1 MPNTRE
7 KLIELLGGVQ
17 HISFPQM
24 GKEMVADHLI
34 ANGVVIQ
41 SDCQACAKATSE
53 VIANLQKRFATDNNF
68 GDKISPAAYKLSAT
82 DKDNNVPSKWIP
94 VTERLPEEDG
104 RYLVVKTIFN
114 NSIYQDVSSFAKDGR
129 KVDKYDFYRGWKNVW
144 YYYDSEWGHITTG
157 NVTHWMPLPEP
168 PKGE

>member
-7 KLIELLGGVQ
+7 KLIELLGNMSCDSLGIDGCDVCKYRYE
-17 HISFPQM
+17 IDCNACAF
-24 GKEMVADHLI
+24 ADHLI
-34 ANGVVIQ
+34 ANGVRLEEKQ
-41 SDCQACAKATSE
+41 ATSDE
-53 VIANLQKRFATDNNF
+53 T
-68 GDKISPAAYKLSAT
+68 
-82 DKDNNVPSKWIP
+82 SKWIP
-94 VTERLPEEDG
+94 VTERLPEENGD
-104 RYLVVKTIFN
+104 YLVFKDNRYGCRVEILG
-114 NSIYQDVSSFAKDGR
+114 FAKDGR